1 MKHRNYAF
9 ALRFGSQSALLIFLV
24 LEFLC
29 MMCQTDVFSHIMR
42 NLALIKPNQR
52 WSHEMHVN
60 IRHLC
65 RPLAIWSPATNANTK
80 CEAGHMDV
88 LKTPNHARWDLTHV
102 STVCFW
108 LLLCCSVRPEGEN
121 NISGIQK
128 RLLGLFQWLPGQN
141 QRSKRRNPFC
151 EINSRG
157 KHLHFTLLTLTC
169 IWAAVFC
176 VTC

>member
-42 NLALIKPNQR
+42 NLALIKPNHR

-88 LKTPNHARWDLTHV
+88 LKTPNHARWDLTLSREHLKR
-102 STVCFW
+102 FLW
-108 LLLCCSVRPEGEN
+108 NFFESVFDCYCVAQFDQKEKTTFLGSRKDYWDYFSDCLAKIKGANDGIRFVKSIPEV
-121 NISGIQK
+121 NI
-128 RLLGLFQWLPGQN
+128 FT
-141 QRSKRRNPFC
+141 
-151 EINSRG
+151 
-157 KHLHFTLLTLTC
+157 LHF
-169 IWAAVFC
+169 
-176 VTC
+176 

>member
-1 MKHRNYAF
+1 
-9 ALRFGSQSALLIFLV
+9 
-24 LEFLC
+24 
-29 MMCQTDVFSHIMR
+29 MCQTDVFSHIMG
-42 NLALIKPNQR
+42 NLALIKPNHI
-52 WSHEMHVN
+52 WSQEMHVN
-60 IRHLC
+60 ISCLC

-80 CEAGHMDV
+80 CEAGHVDV
-88 LKTPNHARWDLTHV
+88 LKIPNHARWDLTLSREDLKRFHWNFFESVLDV
-102 STVCFW
+102 SQSFIWSVM

-157 KHLHFTLLTLTC
+157 KHLH
-169 IWAAVFC
+169 
-176 VTC
+176 